1 VIERIIL
8 LSQGDMADP
17 IGPEE
22 VESMLHQDRTSAH
35 PQMPILG
42 SLEEAEKE
50 HILRVLNAHGGNKTQ
65 AARTLNID
73 YKTLLAKLKTYNLPA

>member
-1 VIERIIL
+1 ML
-8 LSQGDMADP
+8 LSAPDSTDP

-22 VESMLHQDRTSAH
+22 VASMLDQNHRHASIDT
-35 PQMPILG
+35 PVLG
-42 SLEEAEKE
+42 SLEEAEKG
-50 HILRVLNAHGGNKTQ
+50 HILRVLDAHGGSQSQ